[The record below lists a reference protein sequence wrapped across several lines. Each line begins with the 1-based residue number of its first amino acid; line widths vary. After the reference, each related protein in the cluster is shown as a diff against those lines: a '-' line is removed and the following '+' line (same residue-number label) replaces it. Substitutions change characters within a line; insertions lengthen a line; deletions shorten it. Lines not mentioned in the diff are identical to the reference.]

1 MSQLIVPVT
10 DKLALALH
18 RTYALMG
25 VLEKKLV
32 DDGPRTTRVNDKTTY
47 KDLVDQLEDL
57 TVVALG
63 TTSVT
68 SLVNAGSPKGAR
80 IDISSETL
88 LYRNINRS
96 VSYLRDTAGEV
107 LASDLSTYNRE
118 HVNVV
123 WPLLR
128 DLYYDLIRSIRNQA
142 VEDLDRLMED
152 GPNSLILAAE
162 QLGR

>member
-1 MSQLIVPVT
+1 MSQLTVPVT

-18 RTYALMG
+18 RTHALMG

-32 DDGPRTTRVNDKTTY
+32 DDGPRTTRVNDKTAY
-47 KDLVDQLEDL
+47 KELVDQLEDL
-57 TVVALG
+57 TMAVLG
-63 TTSVT
+63 TTVVT
-68 SLVNAGSPKGAR
+68 GLVKAGSPKGAR
-80 IDISSETL
+80 IDISSETH

-118 HVNVV
+118 HTNVV

-128 DLYYDLIRSIRNQA
+128 DLYYSLIRSVRDQA
-142 VEDLDRLMED
+142 VEDLERLMED